1 MGPRADRGGD
11 VGSARVPVVSH
22 SPALRGCAAARAAA
36 AATLAAAAVATT
48 AIASDELLQPLRA
61 RKHLHML

>member
-1 MGPRADRGGD
+1 MQSSTGITA
-11 VGSARVPVVSH
+11 
-22 SPALRGCAAARAAA
+22 ALAASTLAAAIA

-48 AIASDELLQPLRA
+48 AIAPNELLQPLRA